1 VFVAV
6 VKNLNVVVVLVVVD
20 MGNIHDNRL
29 TSLRV
34 VIENTLFELI
44 DTFKTSHA

>member
-1 VFVAV
+1 MAV

-34 VIENTLFELI
+34 VIENTSFELI